1 MYGASRRSWLD
12 LLGVGWKEVCFIYVH
27 EILCTQNSV
36 SFCVHR
42 IQCTQIYV
50 YTEFCVDPTYVE
62 KARLIVSREENEKL
76 LNAFLTRDT

>member
-1 MYGASRRSWLD
+1 MYTYTEFC
-12 LLGVGWKEVCFIYVH
+12 V
-27 EILCTQNSV
+27 ILCTQNSG
-36 SFCVHR
+36 
-42 IQCTQIYV
+42 TQIYV